1 MTGNQQQSIQD
12 QIFPVS
18 FYEDTVVLVGRN
30 NEPFVAMRPI
40 VTNMGLDWKTQYD
53 KLTDKFGSTVGIIP
67 TVGEDGKNREMVCLP
82 LRKLPAWLYSI
93 NPSKVAPELRDKVV
107 RYQSECDDALW
118 DYWTKGSATRPDKGA
133 TISQQLSAHNAR
145 LKMLDKLEQERHP
158 EKRLAIHQQLDHVSR
173 ILGLPTPALEAI
185 GFAVAPEPVPPMVV
199 DFWEMAELIGM
210 DKLNHSRDLQLI
222 AINLNHFARLAAEH
236 QLKASSTLDLRRV
249 LARSIDPKFLE
260 QNKTVNSRI
269 EQRAVKCWV
278 FASGQS

>member
-12 QIFPVS
+12 QLFPVS

-30 NEPFVAMRPI
+30 NEPFVAMRSV
-40 VTNMGLDWKTQYD
+40 VTNMGLDWASQYT
-53 KLTDKFGSTVGIIP
+53 KLNSNSGRWGVVIIATP
-67 TVGEDGKNREMVCLP
+67 SLGGVQEAVCMP
-82 LRKLPAWLYSI
+82 LRKLASWLMTI
-93 NPSKVAPELRDKVV
+93 NPIKVAPDLREKIV
-107 RYQSECDDALW
+107 RYQEECDDALW

-185 GFAVAPEPVPPMVV
+185 GFAVAPEPVPPMVA